1 MASKYRACQTVIV
14 PVKWGDEI
22 EPFFGT
28 LEVRSMGDDYVEK
41 DQQANDDEQKRG
53 RKEAKQI
60 SFRVSEGE
68 YLKLEQSAETLN
80 MSVPAFVK
88 KKAQGAKLATPKFEK
103 ETGVQLSRE
112 LRDIGKN
119 VNQIARWCNQ
129 RQEEALQEKDI
140 DRLEEN
146 VQRVQEELNRIWQR
160 LS

>member
-1 MASKYRACQTVIV
+1 
-14 PVKWGDEI
+14 
-22 EPFFGT
+22 
-28 LEVRSMGDDYVEK
+28 MGDGYEEN

-88 KKAQGAKLATPKFEK
+88 KKAQGAKLVTPKFEK
-103 ETGVQLSRE
+103 KTGVQLSRE

-129 RQEEALQEKDI
+129 RQEEELQEKDI

-146 VQRVQEELNRIWQR
+146 VQGVQEELNRIWQQ

>member
-1 MASKYRACQTVIV
+1 
-14 PVKWGDEI
+14 
-22 EPFFGT
+22 
-28 LEVRSMGDDYVEK
+28 MGQNYEEK

-60 SFRVSEGE
+60 SFRVSEDE

-88 KKAQGAKLATPKFEK
+88 KKAQGAKLVTPKFEK

-129 RQEEALQEKDI
+129 RQEEALEEKDME
-140 DRLEEN
+140 RLEEN
-146 VQRVQEELNRIWQR
+146 LQRVQEELSRIWQQ

>member
-1 MASKYRACQTVIV
+1 M
-14 PVKWGDEI
+14 
-22 EPFFGT
+22 
-28 LEVRSMGDDYVEK
+28 EVRKMGDGYEEN
-41 DQQANDDEQKRG
+41 DQQTNDDEQKRG

-68 YLKLEQSAETLN
+68 YLKLEQSAETLS

-88 KKAQGAKLATPKFEK
+88 KKAQGAKLVTPKFEK
-103 ETGVQLSRE
+103 ETSVQLSRE

-129 RQEEALQEKDI
+129 RQEEELQEKDI